1 MSQVQPKEG
10 DVDYKEEFSNM
21 RSDGMVFHKN
31 KEQIG
36 QAVNARIHE
45 IRASQAAR
53 TDFVHSFN
61 RENKCDWNLDAM
73 MAHIRTIDISDVD
86 LYRYEP
92 ASAVI
97 IGQFMAMVVEDESI
111 GTLAFVAENLDEE
124 PAKLSFRALWLLFRA
139 YDPSK
144 TDISVGLNRAMAR
157 KRLESYPEGYK
168 RKRLRADEED
178 ALNVS
183 DFLAAR

>member
-1 MSQVQPKEG
+1 MPVDLAIGFRYVASTTQGG

-21 RSDGMVFHKN
+21 RSDWMAFRKS
-31 KEQIG
+31 KEQIF

-61 RENKCDWNLDAM
+61 RENKCDWNLDAI
-73 MAHIRTIDISDVD
+73 MAHIRTIDIGDVD

-97 IGQFMAMVVEDESI
+97 IGQFMAMAVEDESI
-111 GTLAFVAENLDEE
+111 GTLTFIADNLDEE

-144 TDISVGLNRAMAR
+144 TDVSVGLNRAMA
-157 KRLESYPEGYK
+157 YK
-168 RKRLRADEED
+168 RKRRRADEED